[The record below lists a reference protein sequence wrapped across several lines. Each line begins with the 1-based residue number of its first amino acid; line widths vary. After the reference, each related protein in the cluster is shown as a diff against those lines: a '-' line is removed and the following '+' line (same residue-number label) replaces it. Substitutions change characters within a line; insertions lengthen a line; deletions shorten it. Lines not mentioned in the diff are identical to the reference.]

1 MTTPPFAPRR
11 VSTRRAVAL
20 LAAAGALAACD
31 AEQTPQFAPETGQ
44 LSGVVFLDAD
54 NDGLFTPT
62 QGDALRPGAIVRIVE
77 RGARTG
83 APLAVDT
90 ADAQGRIAVN
100 VKAGTHDLLVDSAS
114 IAPAFFCGGQR
125 ATVRSAEPAFAN
137 VFVRGGCVIRIDT
150 AKTRPVGT
158 AVTVA
163 GIVTAAPGRF
173 RTQGDNLYLQ
183 NATGNQGGIQ
193 VFGAAVGGLNLQEGD
208 SIEVTGNIGL
218 FNQEIQL
225 TSPRVGANI
234 RRAVRT
240 VPPLVL
246 RTGQADSARGPIL
259 ANNGIGNANMGRLL
273 QYRRAR
279 VVSVATTGTPASG
292 ANIEVTDGSSPVQAQ
307 VRLAGTTFTGIG
319 TARFV
324 VGRCYDITG
333 ILSVFSLRPQL
344 LPRTTADVTEVPCP

>member
-1 MTTPPFAPRR
+1 MITPPFMP
-11 VSTRRAVAL
+11 RRAVAL

-31 AEQTPQFAPETGQ
+31 AEQTPQFAPESGQ
-44 LSGVVFLDAD
+44 LTGLVFLDVD
-54 NDGLFTPT
+54 NDGRFSPAS
-62 QGDALRPGAIVRIVE
+62 GDSLRPGAIVRVVE
-77 RGARTG
+77 RGSRTG
-83 APLAVDT
+83 ASLAIDT

-114 IAPAFFCGGQR
+114 VAPRFFCGGQR
-125 ATVRSAEPAFAN
+125 AAVRAAESAFAG
-137 VFVRGGCVIRIDT
+137 VVIRGGCVIRIDT
-150 AKTRPVGT
+150 AKTRPVT
-158 AVTVA
+158 TTVTVA

-173 RTQGDNLYLQ
+173 RSQGDNLYLQ
-183 NATGNQGGIQ
+183 NATGNQGGVQ

-234 RRAVRT
+234 QRAVRA

-246 RTGQADSARGPIL
+246 RTGQADSSRGPIL

-279 VVSVATTGTPASG
+279 IVSVATTGTPTPTG
-292 ANIEVTDGSSPVQAQ
+292 ANIEVTDGSSPVNAQ
-307 VRLAGTTFTGIG
+307 VRLAGTSFTAIG
-319 TARFV
+319 PTRFT

-333 ILSVFSLRPQL
+333 VLSVFSLRPQL